1 MNKRVA
7 RISALSLMVML
18 AAGCATSS
26 VTQTASPTQSAA
38 LALLDQ
44 GKPREAAQQL
54 EAEAAGA
61 SGAQRSRLLAASAF
75 GWHDA
80 GDDARARTLLAQVNA
95 RHLSGDDRARF
106 NLLTGELAVLD
117 KQGAQALQALGDS
130 PHGLPQP
137 LQTRWLVAHAAAL
150 EATGDLY
157 GAAAARARADASLSG
172 TARSENQ
179 RAIVRLLAALDDAT
193 LKSRTA
199 ALPAGDPLYNFA
211 GRAMIS
217 RGLAL
222 PRAFE
227 RDAQWGFDTSKR
239 PPAERDG
246 YRPPVKL
253 GVLLPLTGNL
263 ATASAPVRDG
273 LLAGYYAETRR
284 RPEVQFFDTAGTAA
298 GANAAYDKAVGAGVD
313 YVVGPLGRDEVS
325 ALFARGQLAVPVLA
339 LNRPTDNKAPP
350 SGSAGFSLAPEDDGI
365 MAAEYLLARE
375 RRNVLIVGTSDD
387 NGKRTIKAFR
397 DRFSERG
404 GTIAGSISVADVPG
418 DIGAQLRN
426 YGSADAVF
434 LAVRGNTARAL
445 APQLALSGF
454 AGKSRV
460 GTSQLVAGTGK
471 IEDDLALD
479 GIVYP
484 SETWTALGV
493 SGLPAST
500 QVASTL
506 PSARGPGARLFAFG
520 YDAWKISAYLEK
532 LATGTDGGLRGAT
545 GTLHLDGFGNVL
557 RTPAWSTFNGGR
569 PVPIA
574 DGR

>member
-1 MNKRVA
+1 M
-7 RISALSLMVML
+7 
-18 AAGCATSS
+18 
-26 VTQTASPTQSAA
+26 
-38 LALLDQ
+38 
-44 GKPREAAQQL
+44 
-54 EAEAAGA
+54 
-61 SGAQRSRLLAASAF
+61 
-75 GWHDA
+75 
-80 GDDARARTLLAQVNA
+80 
-95 RHLSGDDRARF
+95 
-106 NLLTGELAVLD
+106 
-117 KQGAQALQALGDS
+117 
-130 PHGLPQP
+130 
-137 LQTRWLVAHAAAL
+137 
-150 EATGDLY
+150 
-157 GAAAARARADASLSG
+157 
-172 TARSENQ
+172 
-179 RAIVRLLAALDDAT
+179 RLLAALDDAT
-193 LKSRTA
+193 LKGRTA

-211 GRAMIS
+211 GRALIS

-253 GVLLPLTGNL
+253 AVLLPITGNL
-263 ATASAPVRDG
+263 ATAAAPVRDG

-298 GANAAYDKAVGAGVD
+298 GANAAYDKAVSAGVD

-339 LNRPTDNKAPP
+339 LNRPSDNKAPP
-350 SGSAGFSLAPEDDGI
+350 TGSAGFSLAPEDDGI
-365 MAAEYLLARE
+365 MAAEYLLSRE

-404 GTIAGSISVADVPG
+404 GTVAGSISVADAPG

-426 YGSADAVF
+426 YGTADAVF

-445 APQLALSGF
+445 APQLALAGF

-471 IEDDLALD
+471 VEDDLALD

-493 SGLPAST
+493 SGLPAVS

-506 PSARGPGARLFAFG
+506 PSARGPAARLFAFG
-520 YDAWKISAYLEK
+520 YDAWKITAYLEK

-545 GTLHLDGFGNVL
+545 RHPAPGRLRQCAAHAGLVHLQRWPPDADRRRPLSHAGGASA
-557 RTPAWSTFNGGR
+557 AWCGGR
-569 PVPIA
+569 GGRTRVAGAGRATAGGRQRQLPRRRTGSGDARWAIAGVCGSALSARRPLRRRCGIGGLAQASQVGAGRAVVSWRSPGPGGAAVPLRCSRCQRRTAGIA
-574 DGR
+574 LDPRRIPRRRLLTTTERSRQRFPCQPS